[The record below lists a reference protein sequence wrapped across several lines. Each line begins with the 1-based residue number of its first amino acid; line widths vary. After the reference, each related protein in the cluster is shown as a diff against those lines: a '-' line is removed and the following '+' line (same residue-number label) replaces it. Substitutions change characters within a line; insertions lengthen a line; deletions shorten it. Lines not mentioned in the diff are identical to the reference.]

1 MMHKTVVIIGASKGI
16 GAELIQSFA
25 SIEGFRVIGFARNMQ
40 SQREKWESNQN
51 VQCIDID
58 LASENFKSHISE
70 VLKNEKIDFLINNA
84 GLLVNKP
91 FMELTSSDIIDSY
104 RVNVLSVFSSIQ
116 ALLPLMTDQGHI
128 VNISSMGGFQGTMK
142 FSGLAAYSSSKA
154 ALVNL
159 TEMLAEEFKHTQLK
173 FNCLCLG
180 AVQTEMLQAAFPGYE
195 APVKPNEMAE
205 YISEFTRNAWR
216 FMNGKII
223 PVSLSTP

>member
-1 MMHKTVVIIGASKGI
+1 MLKTVVIVGASKGI
-16 GAELIQSFA
+16 GAELMESFA
-25 SIEGFRVIGFARNMQ
+25 SIDGFRVFGFARSMQ
-40 SQREKWESNQN
+40 LQREKWSLNPL
-51 VQCIDID
+51 VHCLDID
-58 LASENFKSHISE
+58 LTSENLQLQILD
-70 VLKNEKIDFLINNA
+70 VLKNEKVDFLINNA

-91 FMELTSSDIIDSY
+91 FMELTPSDILESY
-104 RVNVLSVFSSIQ
+104 KVNVLSVFTTIQ
-116 ALLPLMTDQGHI
+116 AILPLMNNQGHI

-159 TEMLAEEFKHTQLK
+159 TEMLAEEYKHTQLK

-195 APVKPNEMAE
+195 APVQPAEMAE
-205 YISEFTRNAWR
+205 YISDFTRNAWR
-216 FMNGKII
+216 WMNGKVI